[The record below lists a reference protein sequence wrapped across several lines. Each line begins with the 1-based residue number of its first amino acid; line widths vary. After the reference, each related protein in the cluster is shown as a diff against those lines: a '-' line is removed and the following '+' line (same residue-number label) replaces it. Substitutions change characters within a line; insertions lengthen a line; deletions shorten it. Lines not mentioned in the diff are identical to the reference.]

1 MTPIEIYTAG
11 WTGKEIPDLTPS
23 ETTLWLRAALMRY
36 QYEAGEISKEQG
48 IEMKKAAIAE
58 YSKQST
64 KETMTAR
71 ILMEQALRYVQM
83 EPLIDSFRT
92 QPTIEKANAVIDLF
106 YGFIPKGV
114 TPNE

>member
-1 MTPIEIYTAG
+1 MTANEIISLAWQDNLPDGLTTADRLLWFQARVMRLDYNAG
-11 WTGKEIPDLTPS
+11 RLPADVGKELK
-23 ETTLWLRAALMRY
+23 L
-36 QYEAGEISKEQG
+36 QY
-48 IEMKKAAIAE
+48 IAE
-58 YSKQST
+58 HNQNVT
-64 KETMTAR
+64 KEALTSRMLT
-71 ILMEQALRYVQM
+71 ENALRYAQM